1 MRTLSTIASAGCIT
15 GALLL
20 TACSTSS
27 SSGGSAMPQA
37 LSQSRASSS
46 IANKNGID
54 LRYGGTYQ
62 TIQSRLSPRKA
73 KVDKDLFVSDA
84 IASVFLFKNKG
95 YKPDGSI
102 TGFSTPDG
110 IAVDKAGNLYVA
122 NVDAK
127 NVQEFAPGSST
138 PTCTYDAGL
147 VDPIN
152 VTTDTKGDV
161 FVVDFND
168 FNSPGFVD
176 EFKQCTDKVTT
187 QYSVVSG
194 PEGAVVD
201 SKGDLFVSFFNSNF
215 AGAFEEFVKGKT
227 PGKVLSATVGSPGGL
242 TIDKNGDLIAD
253 DQTGSIDVIPEPYTS
268 AVTLVSGLSDPF
280 HVALNKNQKILFNAN
295 ADSGTVTIYSYPAG
309 KLTTTLASTDG
320 LDGAEGVADSPSTL

>member
-1 MRTLSTIASAGCIT
+1 MRTFSTIASVGCIA

-20 TACSTSS
+20 SACSNSG

-37 LSQSRASSS
+37 AAQSRASSS
-46 IANKNGID
+46 IANRNGID

-62 TIQSRLSPRKA
+62 TIQSRVSPDKA

-84 IASVFLFKNKG
+84 IASVFLFKNKS

-102 TGFSTPDG
+102 AGFNVPDG
-110 IAVDKAGNLYVA
+110 IAVDTAGNLYVA
-122 NVDAK
+122 NVNGK

-176 EFKQCTDKVTT
+176 EFKQCSDTVTT
-187 QYSVVSG
+187 QFSVSSG

-201 SKGDLFVSFFNSNF
+201 SKGDLFVSFFNSGF
-215 AGAFEEFVKGKT
+215 KGAFEEFVKGKS
-227 PGKVLSATVGSPGGL
+227 PGSVLGATVGSPAGV
-242 TIDKNGDLIAD
+242 TIDKKGNLIAD
-253 DQTGSIDVIPEPYTS
+253 DQEGSIDVIAPPYTT
-268 AVTLVSGLSDPF
+268 AAPLVSGLSDPF
-280 HVALNKNQKILFNAN
+280 HVALSKNQKLLFNAN
-295 ADSGTVTIYSYPAG
+295 ADSGTVTIYKYPAG
-309 KLTTTLASTDG
+309 TLTTTLGTSNG
-320 LDGAEGVADSPSTL
+320 LDGAEGVADSPSGL